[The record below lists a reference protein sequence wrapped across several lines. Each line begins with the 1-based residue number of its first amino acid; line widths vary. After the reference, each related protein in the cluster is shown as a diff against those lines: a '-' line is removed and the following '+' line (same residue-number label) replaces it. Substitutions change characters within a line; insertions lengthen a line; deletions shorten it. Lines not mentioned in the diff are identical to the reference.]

1 MQDDLLRASLT
12 DAQEISQARVRKE
25 ARGSDCRDPPEDF
38 SGTRRVELRS
48 LMSLPGTQRRC
59 RRCADIS
66 AVGGKAAMLPVHAH
80 G

>member
-48 LMSLPGTQRRC
+48 LMSLPGTNATMKEGQ
-59 RRCADIS
+59 S
-66 AVGGKAAMLPVHAH
+66 QSSLPR
-80 G
+80 